1 MVGGDKK
8 IGGQKMLNFALVLG
22 YYIIN
27 SAVLINFI
35 DKFPLLLFIIVLYIL
50 PLVVNCWAVAK
61 NKYLAKVTSISFPA
75 IAVLAYYITAIFLNS
90 SSKWKI
96 FVENNTVTQGDY
108 SIKIQSDLAS
118 FSQVLFVVILYYS
131 VALMFYLIMKR
142 KGR

>member
-1 MVGGDKK
+1 
-8 IGGQKMLNFALVLG
+8 MLNFALVLG

-50 PLVVNCWAVAK
+50 PLVVNCWAIAQNK
-61 NKYLAKVTSISFPA
+61 NLAKVTSISFPA

-90 SSKWKI
+90 SSKWKT

-131 VALMFYLIMKR
+131 IALMFYLIMKR

>member
-1 MVGGDKK
+1 
-8 IGGQKMLNFALVLG
+8 MLNLALVLG

-50 PLVVNCWAVAK
+50 PLVVNCWAVGK
-61 NKYLAKVTSISFPA
+61 NKDLAKVTSISFPA

>member
-1 MVGGDKK
+1 MR
-8 IGGQKMLNFALVLG
+8 IFILILG
-22 YYIIN
+22 YYIVN
-27 SAVLINFI
+27 VAVLISFI
-35 DKFPLLLFIIVLYIL
+35 DKLPLLLFITVLYIL

-61 NKYLAKVTSISFPA
+61 NKDLAKVTSISFPA
-75 IAVLAYYITAIFLNS
+75 IAVLAYYLTAIFLNS
-90 SSKWKI
+90 SSKWKT

-131 VALMFYLIMKR
+131 VALMFYLIIKR

>member
-1 MVGGDKK
+1 MRIFYIVG
-8 IGGQKMLNFALVLG
+8 G
-22 YYIIN
+22 YYIVSVI
-27 SAVLINFI
+27 LIINFI
-35 DKFPLLLFIIVLYIL
+35 NNMPLLLFIAMLYIL
-50 PLVVNCWAVAK
+50 PLVVNCWAVGK
-61 NKYLAKVTSISFPA
+61 NKDLAKVTSISFPA